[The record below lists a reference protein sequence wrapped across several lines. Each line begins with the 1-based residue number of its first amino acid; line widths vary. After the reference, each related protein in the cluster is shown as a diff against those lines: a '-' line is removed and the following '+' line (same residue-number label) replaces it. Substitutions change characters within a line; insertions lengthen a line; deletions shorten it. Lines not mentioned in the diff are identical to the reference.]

1 MGPVMLFFVLQEA
14 FLKRLEI
21 KLKSS
26 TDAGIYDSKTFKIF
40 YIIIWLF
47 LICLLL
53 GIPIMWWAVIKKTI
67 PAGGG

>member
-1 MGPVMLFFVLQEA
+1 
-14 FLKRLEI
+14 LEI